1 MPNKNPESLTPLP
14 TPSLPT
20 PMMRQF
26 YAMKERYPAYLLLF
40 RMGDF
45 YETFDEDAVIA
56 SEILGITLT
65 SRNKGKED
73 AIPLAGIPI
82 KALDTYL
89 PRLLAAGKYVAL
101 AEQLEDPAQAKGL
114 VERGVV
120 RLYTPGTLYEDEL
133 LPDGETSYL
142 AALAEGRRGY
152 GLALTELSTGELLLV
167 EFTGADAR
175 DRALAEVARRAP
187 RELLLPE
194 AVGHLRGNLVRSIP
208 VTLRAD
214 NEFRQPSAGRRLRDF
229 FSVTSLTSFGVEEL
243 KLAQQAAGG
252 ILAYLEET
260 QLGNPVKLRP
270 PQPLT
275 ADEFLRLDPATVDS
289 LELVSSAGDRSSSKR
304 SLLALLD
311 RCLTPPGKRL
321 LRRWL
326 IAPLA
331 RLNPILSRQ
340 SVIAELVERP
350 RLRESLRNEQL
361 GMGDLERSLGRLS
374 LRRAFPRD
382 LALIRNTLRRLPEL
396 KKLIAQL
403 KDSTWSEF
411 LDGFQLVTEPR
422 ELLEQ
427 ALVEEPGKVGSGGVI
442 ATGYNQRLDEAGAQL
457 QEAEQWLR
465 ELQKTERERT
475 GISGLKVGFNRVFG
489 YYIEV
494 QRSKVELVP
503 AEYQRKQTLVA
514 AERFITP
521 ELKEKEAVIARGRE
535 HLSGLE
541 ANLFRELVDKLTH
554 WLEPLTA
561 LSAALARLDVAGSL
575 AEVAALGGW
584 TRPRLND
591 SREMTL
597 VAGRHP
603 LVERWSTGPFVPN
616 DCSFGE
622 DERRLMVLT
631 GPNMAG
637 KSTYL
642 RQVGLIVILAQ
653 MGSFVPAGRL
663 RLGLVD
669 AIFTRVGAADDI
681 ARGLSTFMVE
691 MTETARIVNC
701 ATSRSLL
708 LLDEVGRGTSTSDGV
723 AIAWAVAEYLHNSPR
738 LGART
743 IFATH
748 YHELVRLVE
757 SLPACFNEQMAISES
772 GGEIRFLHQVKPG
785 AATSSYGVHVAQLA
799 GLPKT
804 VIRRANTLLRQFEK
818 EQVVVPSSQ
827 LSLSVSEE
835 ETLDHGWLAGELR
848 STKPEGLTPLSALN
862 LISQWHSRLTG
873 NTLNDSE

>member
-1 MPNKNPESLTPLP
+1 MPKKKSESSSP
-14 TPSLPT
+14 TTT

-26 YAMKERYPAYLLLF
+26 YAMKDQYPSYLLLF

-45 YETFDEDAVIA
+45 YETFGEDAVIA
-56 SEILGITLT
+56 SDILGITLT

-89 PRLLAAGKYVAL
+89 PRLLSAGRYVAL

-142 AALAEGRRGY
+142 AAIAEGRRGY
-152 GLALTELSTGELLLV
+152 GLALTDLSTGELLLA
-167 EFTGADAR
+167 EFAGADAR
-175 DRALAEVARRAP
+175 DRALAEVIRRSP

-194 AVGHLRGNLVRSIP
+194 AAGYLRGSIERNIP
-208 VTLRAD
+208 VTLRSD
-214 NEFRQPSAGRRLRDF
+214 NEFRQPTAGQRLCDF
-229 FSVTSLTSFGVEEL
+229 FSVTSLKSFGVEEL
-243 KLAQQAAGG
+243 RLSQCAAGG

-260 QLGNPVKLRP
+260 QLGNQVRLRP

-289 LELVSSAGDRSSSKR
+289 LELVSSAGDRSTSKR
-304 SLLALLD
+304 SLLSLLD
-311 RCLTPPGKRL
+311 SCQTPPGKRL
-321 LRRWL
+321 LRCWL

-331 RLNPILSRQ
+331 QLDPILTRQ
-340 SVIAELVERP
+340 AVIAELVEQS
-350 RLRESLRNEQL
+350 RLRENLRNEQR

-374 LRRAFPRD
+374 LKRAFPRD
-382 LALIRNTLRRLPEL
+382 LALIRNALRHLPKLHQLITTLQD
-396 KKLIAQL
+396 AA
-403 KDSTWSEF
+403 WMEF
-411 LDGFQLVTEPR
+411 LGGFQLATEPL

-427 ALVEEPGKVGSGGVI
+427 ALVEKPGKVGSGGVI
-442 ATGYNQRLDEAGAQL
+442 TSGYDQRLDEAEEQL

-475 GISGLKVGFNRVFG
+475 GINGLKVGFNRVFG

-494 QRSKVELVP
+494 QRSKAELVP

-541 ANLFRELVDKLTH
+541 ANLYRELVDKLNH
-554 WLEPLTA
+554 WMEPLTA
-561 LSAALARLDVAGSL
+561 LAASLARLDVAGSL

-584 TRPRLND
+584 TKPTLNHND
-591 SREMTL
+591 EMEL
-597 VAGRHP
+597 IAGRHP
-603 LVERWSTGPFVPN
+603 LVERWSKEPFVPN
-616 DCSFGE
+616 DCRFGS
-622 DERRLMVLT
+622 DDRRLMVLT

-642 RQVGLIVILAQ
+642 RQVGLMVILAQ
-653 MGSFVPAGRL
+653 MGSFVPAGQL

-701 ATSRSLL
+701 ATGRSLL

-748 YHELVRLVE
+748 YHELIQLVK
-757 SLPACFNEQMAISES
+757 SLSACFNEQMAISKN

-785 AATSSYGVHVAQLA
+785 PAASSYGVHVAQLA

-804 VIRRANTLLRQFEK
+804 VIRRANALLRQFEEEK
-818 EQVVVPSSQ
+818 VIAPSPQ
-827 LSLSVSEE
+827 LSLTVIEDE
-835 ETLDHGWLAGELR
+835 AIDHNWLAGELR
-848 STKPEGLTPLSALN
+848 SIKPESLTPLSALN
-862 LISQWHSRLTG
+862 LISQWHGRLTG
-873 NTLNDSE
+873 KSQPDNK